1 MEGINYEKEIIM
13 YYHFAD
19 CSNGCLQP
27 AHHKAM

>member
-1 MEGINYEKEIIM
+1 MNYEKEIIM

-19 CSNGCLQP
+19 FSNGCLQP